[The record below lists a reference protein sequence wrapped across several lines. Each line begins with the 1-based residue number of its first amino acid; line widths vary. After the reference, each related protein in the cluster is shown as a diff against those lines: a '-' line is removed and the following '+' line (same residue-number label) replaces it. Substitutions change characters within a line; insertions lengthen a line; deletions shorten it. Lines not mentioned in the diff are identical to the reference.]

1 MNRGRSR
8 RGATLVLVIFISSI
22 LLVMAILTIDVAYM
36 QLVRTELRAATDAAA
51 KAGTEVLSRAGSDAE
66 AKQRAMEVAA
76 MNQVGGGS
84 LQLKSS
90 EIELGR
96 STRGASGAWTFQPGA
111 KPSTSIRIRANL
123 NDGRS
128 PSLLMGRLL
137 GVDNFS
143 PSKVSTSAYAE
154 HDVCLVVDRSHSM
167 CFDLTGVDWSY
178 PPGTPNN
185 PDPIAFPPHPKHSRW
200 AYLVKAIESFV
211 ETALDCH
218 STQHVSLVSWGSDI
232 TLRSYEGRLTG
243 QTFPATQL
251 DVNLGNNHSAVRNAV
266 RGRSGNVML
275 GGTNMS
281 AGMNMGISVL
291 TGASSRAFANKTM
304 VLMTDGQ
311 WNQGSNPVDVARV
324 AKEQGITIYTV
335 TFLDGTNQS
344 DMEEIASITGG
355 RHFHASN
362 GEQLVNIFEELGKTL
377 PVVITD

>member
-1 MNRGRSR
+1 MNCRRSR
-8 RGATLVLVIFISSI
+8 RGATLVLVVFISSI

-66 AKQRAMEVAA
+66 AKRRAIEVAA
-76 MNQVGGGS
+76 KNQVGGTH
-84 LQLKSS
+84 LQLKNS

-96 STRGASGAWTFQPGA
+96 SVRTPSGAWTFQPGA
-111 KPSTSIRIRANL
+111 TPSTSMRIHANL
-123 NDGRS
+123 NDSRS

-137 GVDNFS
+137 GVEDFA
-143 PSKVSTSAYAE
+143 PSKTSTSAYAE

-167 CFDLTGVDWSY
+167 CFDLSGNDWSY
-178 PPGTPNN
+178 PPGTPRD
-185 PDPIAFPPHPKHSRW
+185 PDPIAFPPHPTHSRW
-200 AYLVKAIESFV
+200 AYLVRAVESFV

-218 STQHVSLVSWGSDI
+218 STQHVSLVTWGSEI

-243 QTFPATQL
+243 RSFPATQL
-251 DVNLGNNHSAVRNAV
+251 DVPLGSDHSSVRNAV

-291 TGASSRAFANKTM
+291 TGPSSRAFANKTM

-311 WNQGSNPVDVARV
+311 WNQGINPIDVARV
-324 AKEQGITIYTV
+324 AKTHGITIYTV
-335 TFLDGTNQS
+335 TFLDGSNQS
-344 DMEEIASITGG
+344 DMEAIADVTGG
-355 RHFHASN
+355 RHYHASN
-362 GEQLVNIFEELGKTL
+362 GAQLINIFEELAKTL